1 MDGEAERNDHE
12 SDPRQRSRAG
22 PQSLRVGDQIAVGN
36 EAKKVA
42 KLPLI
47 VRAA

>member
-1 MDGEAERNDHE
+1 MDGEAERNDRLI
-12 SDPRQRSRAG
+12 PVNGRALT